1 MERVRLG
8 IVGCGEVV
16 QIIHLPT
23 LAMLPEQFAVTAVCD
38 VSAAVREGMSEWW
51 GVATRYADYR
61 DLVRSPDVDAVL
73 VTNPHAYHAETTIA
87 ACAAG
92 KHVLVEKPMCL
103 TLADAGA
110 IIAAQAAAGVTVQVG
125 YMRRYAPAFV
135 EACRV
140 VRGEM
145 GGKGGIR
152 LARVHAVIGR
162 NMLIIGQVARVLRGD
177 DIPPEVIE
185 AGRELQGRMVREA
198 IGDDAPPELQAA
210 YLLLCGLSSHDLSA
224 MRELLGMPRGVLHAA
239 QRQGGRYLTATFDYG
254 DYVCQFDTGVDDVP
268 DIDTTMEVYGATKRL
283 YLRYDSPYVRN
294 LPVRLTTVEAN
305 GAGGT
310 NTQIAHPNWEDA
322 FLAEWRAFYENVT
335 GRKTPKTPPA
345 DARQDL
351 ELFAAMIAHM
361 RG

>member
-38 VSAAVREGMSEWW
+38 VSAKVREGVGERW
-51 GVATRYADYR
+51 GVAAQYADYH

-103 TLADAGA
+103 TLADADA
-110 IIAAQAAAGVTVQVG
+110 IIVAQATAGVTVQVG
-125 YMRRYAPAFV
+125 YMRRYAAAFV

-140 VRGEM
+140 VREEM
-145 GGKGGIR
+145 VNIR
-152 LARVHAVIGR
+152 LARVHQVIGR
-162 NMLIIGQVARVLRGD
+162 NALIIGQVARTLRGD
-177 DIPPEVIE
+177 DIPPETLEVGQ
-185 AGRELQGRMVREA
+185 ALQGRMVREA
-198 IGDDAPPELQAA
+198 IGEDAPPELRAA
-210 YLLLCGLSSHDLSA
+210 YLLLCGLSAHDLSA
-224 MRELLGMPRGVLHAA
+224 MRELLGMPRGVLYAA
-239 QRQGGRYLTATFDYG
+239 HRQGGRYLTAAFDYG

-268 DIDTTMEVYGATKRL
+268 QIDTTMEVYGATKRL
-283 YLRYDSPYVRN
+283 HLRYDSPYVRN
-294 LPVRLTTVEAN
+294 MPVRLTVTEAN
-305 GAGGT
+305 GAGGSV
-310 NTQIAHPNWEDA
+310 AHVVHPNWEDP
-322 FLAEWRAFYENVT
+322 FLAEWRAFYANVT
-335 GRKTPKTPPA
+335 ERKPPKTPPA

-351 ELFAAMIAHM
+351 ELFAVMIERM